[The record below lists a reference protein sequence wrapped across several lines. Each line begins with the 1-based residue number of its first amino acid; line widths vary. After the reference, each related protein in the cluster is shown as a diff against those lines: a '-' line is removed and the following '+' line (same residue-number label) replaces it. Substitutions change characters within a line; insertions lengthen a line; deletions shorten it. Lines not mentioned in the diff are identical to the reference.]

1 MFIHPSTT
9 PRVIHSPPPT
19 ADLKIRQ
26 LNLPTVRSS
35 PPSINIARLTYVL
48 VCQAAGFTIAFSTG
62 GTDHEI
68 SVMAGMLG
76 GLGVAGF
83 FVWVESLMRGFSLRG
98 LSTATFGLA
107 VGLLCA
113 WLLTRVQ
120 ISDLL
125 ELAFRDQID
134 RSADMADLVEAL
146 KLAIDVALFASLGFL
161 GVALAL
167 RGNRDDFAFII
178 PYLRFRR
185 DASGGIPCILD
196 AGSVA
201 DGRLI
206 AVMRSGFLN
215 GRLIM
220 PSFVLEELN
229 AMATEGDDTDREAAQ
244 LGLDCLEQLKGD
256 ADIEISVHDAHSVAR
271 EESMDTRLIELAR
284 MLNARLITT
293 SESVAKTGRL
303 QNLEVLNIHELQLAL
318 KPEIVVGQ
326 RLRIPM
332 VRSGKDEGQAVGYLG
347 DGTMIVVNHAA
358 AKIGET
364 VEATVTST
372 LETSGGLMVF
382 GELTNKK

>member
-1 MFIHPSTT
+1 M
-9 PRVIHSPPPT
+9 
-19 ADLKIRQ
+19 
-26 LNLPTVRSS
+26 RSS

-48 VCQAAGFTIAFSTG
+48 VCQAAGFTIALSTS
-62 GTDHEI
+62 GTEHEI
-68 SVMAGMLG
+68 SVTAGMLG

-125 ELAFRDQID
+125 ELAFRDQIGRNVD
-134 RSADMADLVEAL
+134 TADFVQAM
-146 KLAIDVALFASLGFL
+146 KLALDVALFASLGFL

-178 PYLRFRR
+178 PYVRFRR
-185 DASGGIPCILD
+185 DATGGRPCVLD
-196 AGSVA
+196 VGSVT

-206 AVMRSGFLN
+206 AIMHSGFLD

-229 AMATEGDDTDREAAQ
+229 AMATGEEGPQRESAQ
-244 LGLDCLEQLKGD
+244 RGLDSLEQLQAD
-256 ADIEISVHDAHSVAR
+256 ADIQISVHDAQSVAR
-271 EESMDTRLIELAR
+271 DESADGRLIELAR
-284 MLNARLITT
+284 MLNARLVTT
-293 SESVAKTGRL
+293 NDGIAKTARL
-303 QNLEVLNIHELQLAL
+303 QNLEVLNLHDLELAL
-318 KPEIVVGQ
+318 KPEVVVGQ
-326 RLRIPM
+326 RIRVPL
-332 VRSGKDEGQAVGYLG
+332 VRSGKDDGQAVGYLS
-347 DGTMIVVNHAA
+347 DGTMIVVNQGV

-372 LETSGGLMVF
+372 LETGSGLMVF
-382 GELTNKK
+382 AELSDKN